1 MKWRLFLVIAGVLT
15 LVLVGQDLPLARYLR
30 SAEHDRVVASLERD
44 AFILAGS
51 AEAVLT
57 ADPGAEHSQLTA
69 SVELYGKRTGAR
81 VIVVDEQGKLVVA
94 SDNTAVGADF
104 STRPE
109 IIAALR
115 GHPAEGTRASDTAGT
130 DLSYVAV
137 PILDGA
143 TVRGA
148 VRITFPKSV
157 IDQRVS
163 RLQGG
168 LVLVF
173 AISMVAAM
181 AAALLVAN
189 QLGSPLARLRR
200 RTERL
205 AAGDFTARADERSGP
220 KETRALAASFNT
232 MTERIDELV
241 QRQRSFAGDASHQL
255 RSPLTALRLQLEQA
269 AASNDPA
276 VIGDRLDSAI
286 GETERLQRL
295 IDGLLM
301 LARSSAD
308 TSVRSAVALDGVV
321 PDLLE
326 TWSSLAAERGITLRP
341 VLQAGLVVESVP
353 SAVEQMLANY
363 LDNALAV
370 APSGS
375 FVEVRVHRVG
385 DEAVIAVVD
394 EGPGIRSDFL
404 GRAFDRFWRAPD
416 AAHQGSGI
424 GLAVVHQ
431 LAIASGG
438 RAELRNRTDRSGLVA
453 MVTLPIA
460 HPLPPPRVGRQG

>member
-15 LVLVGQDLPLARYLR
+15 LVLLGQDLPLARYLR

-44 AFILAGS
+44 AFILAGG

-57 ADPGAEHSQLTA
+57 ADPGAQQSQLTA
-69 SVELYGKRTGAR
+69 SVELYGRRTGAR
-81 VIVVDEQGKLVVA
+81 VIVVDEAGELVVA
-94 SDNTAVGADF
+94 SDTTEPGADF
-104 STRPE
+104 SNRPE

-115 GHPAEGTRASDTAGT
+115 GHPAEGTRASEQAGT

-157 IDQRVS
+157 IDERVA
-163 RLQGG
+163 RLQRG

-173 AISMVAAM
+173 AISIVAAM
-181 AAALLVAN
+181 AAALLVSN

-205 AAGDFTARADERSGP
+205 AAGDFTARADEHSGP
-220 KETRALAASFNT
+220 KEIRVLAASFNT

-269 AASNDPA
+269 AASSDPA
-276 VIGDRLDSAI
+276 VVSDRIDSAI
-286 GETERLQRL
+286 GATERLQRL

-308 TSVRSAVALDGVV
+308 TSVRSAVALDGVM

-326 TWSSLAAERGITLRP
+326 TWASLAAERGVSLRAD
-341 VLQAGLVVESVP
+341 LQPGLVVDAVP
-353 SAVEQMLANY
+353 SAVDQMVANY

-370 APSGS
+370 APGGS
-375 FVEVRVHRVG
+375 AIDVYVRRVG
-385 DEAVIAVVD
+385 DEAVIQVVD
-394 EGPGIRSDFL
+394 EGPGIRPQFL
-404 GRAFDRFWRAPD
+404 DRAFDRFWRAPD

-438 RAELRNRTDRSGLVA
+438 RAELRNRADRSGLVA
-453 MVTLPIA
+453 TVTLPIA
-460 HPLPPPRVGRQG
+460 GPLPPPRVGRQG